1 MDTLENQAQSDPSYC
16 GPRTLTYTED
26 ISGSPLAYVSLSD
39 VSQTYFELI
48 TSSVPL
54 SVSFGDQF

>member
-54 SVSFGDQF
+54 SVSVGDQF

>member
-1 MDTLENQAQSDPSYC
+1 MDTLENQAQSDPTYC
-16 GPRTLTYTED
+16 GPRTLTYVEN
-26 ISGSPLAYVSLSD
+26 ISNAPLAFVSIND
-39 VSQTYFELI
+39 ASQTYFELV